1 MFLEITDVIL
11 IALFIEAIIN
21 ALKPIWTKGEPQLTT
36 SEYVS
41 MGMGVL
47 LAVTCKINMLAW
59 VVEIDYP
66 IWVEYIFYVLTG
78 IAIGRGTNFLY
89 DLWTKLKDWKG
100 GQVLPDAEIDD
111 VMELAD
117 EEFDMEITHW
127 PLETIIGFARAN
139 GFALPSNM
147 PTDEQFAKEYLIDY
161 MFHGEQTQ
169 PPETG
174 DAE

>member
-21 ALKPIWTKGEPQLTT
+21 ALKPIWTKGEPQLTAT
-36 SEYVS
+36 EYVS

-59 VVEIDYP
+59 VVEIEYP
-66 IWVEYIFYVLTG
+66 MWVEYIFYVLTG

-89 DLWTKLKDWKG
+89 DLWNKLKEWQG
-100 GQVLPDAEIDD
+100 GALVDG
-111 VMELAD
+111 MELATAVQED
-117 EEFDMEITHW
+117 IDLEITHW
-127 PLETIIGFARAN
+127 SLAQLKSFCTLN
-139 GFALPSNM
+139 GVDAAGCTTREDYIDAIERMFS
-147 PTDEQFAKEYLIDY
+147 EEKEP
-161 MFHGEQTQ
+161 HEA
-169 PPETG
+169 G